1 MDVSD
6 EVMEAGRARL
16 DALFEKWR
24 DLLGLDHWT
33 VTQHYHRGPIP
44 MTGAPGGFAGQ
55 ALGVTSASWEYLDA
69 RIDWSMDAVADA
81 GDEYLEHAVVHEAM
95 HIWLAE
101 MREEGIKHEERVAE
115 SLTAIILRM
124 ARKAPQEQPQWQ
136 SDSPAT
142 KTNPDGGNMS
152 RWKRR
157 VRARWGRSA

>member
-6 EVMEAGRARL
+6 EVMEAGKARL
-16 DALFEKWR
+16 NALYEKWFEP
-24 DLLGLDHWT
+24 LYLEEWT
-33 VTQHYHRGPIP
+33 ITSRYHRGPIP
-44 MTGAPGGFAGQ
+44 AEGEPGGYAAW
-55 ALGVTSASWEYLDA
+55 ALGMCTVAWEYLSA
-69 RIDWSMDAVADA
+69 TIDWNMRAVANADDA
-81 GDEYLEHAVVHEAM
+81 DLERAFVHEIM

-101 MREEGIKHEERVAE
+101 MREKSHKHEERVAE
-115 SLTAIILRM
+115 CLAAIILRM

-142 KTNPDGGNMS
+142 KTSPDGGNMS